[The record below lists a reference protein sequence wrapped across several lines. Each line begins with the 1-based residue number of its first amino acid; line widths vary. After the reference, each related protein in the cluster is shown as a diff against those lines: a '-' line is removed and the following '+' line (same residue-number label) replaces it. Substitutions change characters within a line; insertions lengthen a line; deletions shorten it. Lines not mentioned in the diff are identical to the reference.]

1 MREFNKPF
9 MYLKWNE
16 VNPII
21 LGKRFFVYMKGRF
34 SFQKGHL
41 HNPEGLVEVESPESE
56 IALDFFN
63 SY

>member
-1 MREFNKPF
+1 
-9 MYLKWNE
+9 MYLNWNE

-21 LGKRFFVYMKGRF
+21 LGKRFFAYMKGHF

-63 SY
+63 SN